1 MPKLILD
8 MVKAAGANA
17 AAKGIKIP
25 PPPRFSPPAQKVAA
39 AARTVKPRLP
49 APTPPPLPSR
59 KVVPVKP
66 QKLSGN
72 QRLASGFTD
81 KSQPTK
87 MYRSREELRKAT
99 QAQSRTS
106 QGLTSVKKMPTVGY
120 AKPRNLPT
128 KKKRFGIFSNG
139 DRYRTYNFRYP
150 RYTRN
155 YNFAYPH

>member
-1 MPKLILD
+1 MPIL
-8 MVKAAGANA
+8 GN
-17 AAKGIKIP
+17 
-25 PPPRFSPPAQKVAA
+25 FFKV
-39 AARTVKPRLP
+39 PRLGKIGTGLAKSQPSVAIKPIKPPKANP
-49 APTPPPLPSR
+49 ARLR
-59 KVVPVKP
+59 AQLGVK
-66 QKLSGN
+66 KLSGDK
-72 QRLASGFTD
+72 RLSGGFTD
-81 KSQPTK
+81 KAQPTK
-87 MYRSREELRKAT
+87 MYSSREELRKAT

-155 YNFAYPH
+155 YNFAYPY